1 MEHYY
6 SADPS
11 SRSEEKQITYELEG
25 RRFLFWTDHGVFS
38 IDRVDH
44 GSDILI
50 HAVRKEEPHLTGKAV
65 DLGCGYGPIG
75 ISLAALLPG
84 VQFHL
89 IDVNER
95 AMDLA
100 RRNAEENQ
108 VSDRIWVGTAEEA
121 PAGEVDVVIT
131 NPPIRAGK
139 AVIYDLFRKSYDWL
153 APTGRLYVV
162 IRKNQGAPSAV
173 KELSQIFGNCE
184 TIARQSGFHVLRCV
198 K

>member
-50 HAVRKEEPHLTGKAV
+50 HAVRKEEPHLTGKAI

-108 VSDRIWVGTAEEA
+108 VSDRIWVGTAEEV

-153 APTGRLYVV
+153 APTGRLYV
-162 IRKNQGAPSAV
+162 
-173 KELSQIFGNCE
+173 
-184 TIARQSGFHVLRCV
+184 
-198 K
+198 